1 MEVPLTYNDLRFL
14 RMACQIAIK
23 EFLSN
28 PEIEGKYGPTATGQA
43 IRKFQDLESILEV
56 KILSE

>member
-1 MEVPLTYNDLRFL
+1 MEVPLTYHDLTFL

-43 IRKFQDLESILEV
+43 IRKFQDLESRLEA
-56 KILSE
+56 KILSV